1 MAKIKTYHIFNTIN
15 KTSKF
20 TGTYD
25 SCLNEFNL
33 QDKAYRKIHKI
44 ISDEEYQKIIKK
56 KPNK

>member
-1 MAKIKTYHIFNTIN
+1 MAKTKTYHIFNTIN

-33 QDKAYRKIHKI
+33 QDKIYHKTHKI
-44 ISDEEYQKIIKK
+44 ISDEEYNKIIKK
-56 KPNK
+56 KPIK